1 MTDRVYPSAKPTTN
15 GTRNGTATTPAA
27 ASGAASTG
35 TPSFPATKAQLYGAA
50 RPAYRPQP
58 KRHRYRRSCCCS
70 CCLWV
75 TIILIILILL
85 VAIAGGILY
94 VLYRPHRPSFSV
106 SSLKIQTLNLTSS
119 QTLVTNINLNVITRN
134 PNKELVFY
142 YDPITITVTSGDN
155 DDVNVGAGSFPSFRH
170 GTKNTTEL
178 KASIKGNGQEL
189 DDASASKLKS
199 QLKSKSGL
207 PLKIKLET
215 KVKVKMG
222 AVKSP
227 KVRIRVTCEGIK
239 ATAPAGKKASL
250 ASTSNAKCKVD
261 WRIKIWKFTF

>member
-1 MTDRVYPSAKPTTN
+1 MTDRIYPSAKPNTN
-15 GTRNGTATTPAA
+15 GTTNGTATTTA
-27 ASGAASTG
+27 GAGVTDTG
-35 TPSFPATKAQLYGAA
+35 NQSFPATKAQLYGAT
-50 RPAYRPQP
+50 RPPYRPQL

-70 CCLWV
+70 CCLWLTV
-75 TIILIILILL
+75 ILIILILL

-94 VLYRPHRPSFSV
+94 VLYRPQRPSFSV
-106 SSLKIQTLNLTSS
+106 SSLRIQTLNLTSS
-119 QTLVTNINLNVITRN
+119 QTLLTNIKLNVITRN

-142 YDPITITVTSGDN
+142 YDPITITVKSNDN

-178 KASIKGNGQEL
+178 KAAIKSNGQEL
-189 DDASASKLKS
+189 DDASASKVKT

-222 AVKSP
+222 AVKTP

-239 ATAPAGKKASL
+239 ATAPTGKTASL

-261 WRIKIWKFTF
+261 WRIKIWKLTF